1 MKYICIRLQYFIIS
15 NISTASSSTKKNVL
29 VKEKKNRLGMFLIT
43 TFFVVVLSE
52 SCSVMFKK
60 RALSKRVPLAKL
72 IQEFRYYGKNTS

>member
-1 MKYICIRLQYFIIS
+1 MFYNFKYFNSIIV
-15 NISTASSSTKKNVL
+15 NKKNVL